1 MHEETSSAV
10 DTLLGRLKPRRK
22 RERSLI
28 VRWKRKDS
36 VKQSS
41 TTQQLVP
48 ASICP
53 PSTQGVEKGG
63 RGCTEEEVLHD
74 NRLARQD
81 PEGASI
87 EGVCGDLL
95 LNARP
100 REVDIE
106 E

>member
-1 MHEETSSAV
+1 ME
-10 DTLLGRLKPRRK
+10 
-22 RERSLI
+22 
-28 VRWKRKDS
+28 KD
-36 VKQSS
+36 
-41 TTQQLVP
+41 
-48 ASICP
+48 
-53 PSTQGVEKGG
+53 G